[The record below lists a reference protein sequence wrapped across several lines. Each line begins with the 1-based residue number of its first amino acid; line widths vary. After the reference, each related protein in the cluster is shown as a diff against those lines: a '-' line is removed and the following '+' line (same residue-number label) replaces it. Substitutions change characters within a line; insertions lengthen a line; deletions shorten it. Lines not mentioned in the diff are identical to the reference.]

1 MWIAPLASGNMAR
14 TGYRTGV
21 DMAGRI
27 DKRLSD
33 LGIELPVPVAPK
45 AAKILHYKQSG
56 NLLFI
61 SGQVPRVDGEISY
74 VGKIGREYSLAQ
86 GQEAARVSVLSV
98 LGAARHALDGDLDR
112 IEEVV
117 RVKGYINV
125 DPDFTQISEVLNGA
139 SELLIELFGD
149 PGRHARTAIGVAS
162 MPFGVA
168 IEVEAVL
175 QVR

>member
-1 MWIAPLASGNMAR
+1 
-14 TGYRTGV
+14 
-21 DMAGRI
+21 MAGRI
-27 DKRLSD
+27 DARLNE
-33 LGIELPVPVAPK
+33 LGIELPAPREPK
-45 AAKILHYKQSG
+45 AARILHHKQSG

-61 SGQVPRVDGEISY
+61 SGQVPRVDGEISFI
-74 VGKIGREYSLAQ
+74 GKVGREYSLAQ
-86 GQEAARVSVLSV
+86 GQEAARASVLCV
-98 LGAARHALDGDLDR
+98 LGAARAALDGDLDR

-125 DPDFTQISEVLNGA
+125 DPEFTQISETLNGA

-149 PGRHARTAIGVAS
+149 SGRHSRTAIGVAS

>member
-1 MWIAPLASGNMAR
+1 
-14 TGYRTGV
+14 
-21 DMAGRI
+21 MAGRI
-27 DKRLSD
+27 DARLSE
-33 LGIELPVPVAPK
+33 LGIELPAPVAPK
-45 AAKILHYKQSG
+45 AAKILHYKRSG
-56 NLLFI
+56 DLLYI
-61 SGQVPRVDGEISY
+61 SGQVPRIDGEISF
-74 VGKIGREYSLAQ
+74 VGKVGREYSLAQ
-86 GQEAARVSVLSV
+86 GQEAARTSALCV
-98 LGAARHALDGDLDR
+98 LGAARAALDGDLDR
-112 IEEVV
+112 IEEFV

-149 PGRHARTAIGVAS
+149 PGRHSRTAIGVAS